1 MILVIC
7 VKFSLHLID
16 QRLALPSESYLVGYF
31 NDLDMYLDVGP
42 PVFFV
47 SRGVDVTRR
56 SSQQALCGR
65 FTTCNPLSLAN
76 VLEAERKRPESS
88 FIGEPSASWIDDF
101 LNWLDPAK
109 EECCRV
115 RKADPSVFCRDRD
128 SARLCQPCYY
138 NKKPAWNITMDGFPE
153 NDEFMRYLKQWLVSP
168 TTEECPLAGK
178 ASFGNALS
186 LSKDGDAVLASHF
199 RTFHSPL
206 KGQADFINAFSAAH
220 RVADEISAQTGTD
233 VFPYSLFYVFFDQ
246 YAHIV
251 AITQEVLGIGLAS
264 VLVMT
269 ALLLGSWRSGGI
281 VTAIVALTVI
291 NVMGVMA
298 VWDVNL
304 NAISLVNLVISLGI
318 AVEFCAHIAR
328 AFMSA
333 GSGLPVDHAAGQKDR
348 DERMWVALIDVGP
361 SVSFTSRLYI
371 FISIPFQGAVWY
383 HFHKI
388 DRNVSPCAN
397 QVTTIGG
404 RRAYNSC

>member
-1 MILVIC
+1 M
-7 VKFSLHLID
+7 HLID

-31 NDLDMYLDVGP
+31 NALDMYLDVGP

-47 SRGVDVTRR
+47 SRAVDVTRR
-56 SSQQALCGR
+56 SNQQALCGR

-76 VLEAERKRPESS
+76 LLEAERKRPESS
-88 FIGEPSASWIDDF
+88 FISEPSASWIDDF
-101 LNWLDPAK
+101 LGWLDPAK

-128 SARLCQPCYY
+128 PARLCQPCYY

-153 NDEFMRYLKQWLVSP
+153 NEEFMRYLKQWLVSP

-186 LSKDGDAVLASHF
+186 LGEDGDAVLASHF

-206 KGQADFINAFSAAH
+206 KSQSDFINAFAAAH
-220 RVADEISAQTGTD
+220 RVADEISTQTGTD
-233 VFPYSLFYVFFDQ
+233 VFPYSLFYAFFDQ

-251 AITQEVLGIGLAS
+251 AITQEVLGLGLAS

-298 VWDVNL
+298 VWGINL

-333 GSGLPVDHAAGQKDR
+333 GSGLSVDHAAGQKDR

-361 SVSFTSRLYI
+361 SVSFTSRSYI
-371 FISIPFQGAVWY
+371 FISIPFQGAIWD
-383 HFHKI
+383 HFHEI

-404 RRAYNSC
+404 RRDCNVC